1 MRGAGASGIFLLA
14 SWRLGFTL
22 FLWITTI
29 FFLLLVFK
37 CLKSLALA
45 LKDQGLTLL
54 GPDSSGPSSVQ
65 QDRLCRTTRSAP
77 SEVRLT
83 SARHA
88 LSRPSRISPS
98 QPETSP
104 VPHTLAAEPPPYHTV
119 AESREAP
126 PTYASLYPEEQP
138 AAQRPNIL
146 PV

>member
-22 FLWITTI
+22 FLWVTTI

-37 CLKSLALA
+37 CLKSLVLA

-54 GPDSSGPSSVQ
+54 GPDSSAQ
-65 QDRLCRTTRSAP
+65 QDRRYRSNRPAP
-77 SEVRLT
+77 SETRLS
-83 SARHA
+83 SARQA

-98 QPETSP
+98 QPENSP
-104 VPHTLAAEPPPYHTV
+104 VPHSSLAAEPPPYTV
-119 AESREAP
+119 AVAREAP
-126 PTYASLYPEEQP
+126 PTYASLYPEEGRQ
-138 AAQRPNIL
+138 QKQDNIL